1 MGNEIWT
8 QVDIEKMQHD
18 LLCYESEIQSLRN
31 ENKELRCLLD
41 RCDKEARAAADAFQ
55 EVKDEG
61 DNATAEYAKKIA
73 FLEGQIEAYQYALN
87 NKQS

>member
-31 ENKELRCLLD
+31 ENKELRRLLD

-55 EVKDEG
+55 EAKDES
-61 DNATAEYAKKIA
+61 DNATAEYAKKIT

-87 NKQS
+87 SRR

>member
-31 ENKELRCLLD
+31 ENKELRRLLD

-55 EVKDEG
+55 EVKDES

-87 NKQS
+87 SRR

>member
-1 MGNEIWT
+1 MDNEVWMPA
-8 QVDIEKMQHD
+8 DIEKMKYD
-18 LLCYESEIQSLRN
+18 LVCYESEIQSLRN
-31 ENKELRCLLD
+31 ENKELRRLLD

-55 EVKDEG
+55 EVKDES

-87 NKQS
+87 SRR